1 MVRLARE
8 ITANVNRRRGYD
20 LFAREILEGN
30 NDMADEM
37 LIALAALQHV
47 EKLVLDARNQRTPIT
62 PVLAVCDHI
71 LTAIGSNRHD

>member
-1 MVRLARE
+1 MVKLARE
-8 ITANVNRRRGYD
+8 IVLASD
-20 LFAREILEGN
+20 IQEGSLAWEWG
-30 NDMADEM
+30 MKV
-37 LIALAALQHV
+37 ALAALQHV